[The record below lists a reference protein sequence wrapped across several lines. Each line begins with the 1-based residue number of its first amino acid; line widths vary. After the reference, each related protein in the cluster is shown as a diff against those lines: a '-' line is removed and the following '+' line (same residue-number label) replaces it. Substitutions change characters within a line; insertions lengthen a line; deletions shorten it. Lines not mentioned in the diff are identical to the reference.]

1 MTRIRSYV
9 AIPEKNFCD
18 LEIGDFFLDVSDVKV
33 FVKVSDSNDIT
44 NAYDITGRSLE
55 MFEANE
61 MVRPVE
67 VTLTVERPAVFE
79 PVEVCYG
86 ENIR

>member
-1 MTRIRSYV
+1 MRIRSYV
-9 AIPEKNFCD
+9 AIPEKNFCN
-18 LEIGDFFLDVSDVKV
+18 LEVGEFFLDVSDVKV

-44 NAYDITGRSLE
+44 NAYDIIGRSLE

-67 VTLTVERPAVFE
+67 VTLTVERPSILE

-86 ENIR
+86 ENFR

>member
-67 VTLTVERPAVFE
+67 VTLTVERPAMFE

>member
-1 MTRIRSYV
+1 MRIRSYV
-9 AIPEKNFCD
+9 AIPEKNFCN
-18 LEIGDFFLDVSDVKV
+18 LEVGEFFLDVSDVKV

-61 MVRPVE
+61 KVRPVE
-67 VTLTVERPAVFE
+67 VTLTVERPSVLE
-79 PVEVCYG
+79 PVEVCWG
-86 ENIR
+86 EIW